1 MIAARLLEQLVA
13 KGLTVDGKDPGM
25 KGVTRVGRLPVG
37 VNGKAKYVQT
47 LGAPFRCATVEW
59 APERRYTVEQIA
71 SAYALDLAAPKP
83 RATKPLPPGAM
94 QTRLTQFDAL
104 MRVLA
109 DAGLY
114 LSTRASGW
122 HDIVC
127 PWVEDHSDGSI
138 TGTAVH
144 EPSDANGWVGGFK
157 CHHGHCEQRSIRN
170 VYHFAREFRK
180 ALKGS
185 S

>member
-1 MIAARLLEQLVA
+1 
-13 KGLTVDGKDPGM
+13 
-25 KGVTRVGRLPVG
+25 
-37 VNGKAKYVQT
+37 
-47 LGAPFRCATVEW
+47 
-59 APERRYTVEQIA
+59 
-71 SAYALDLAAPKP
+71 
-83 RATKPLPPGAM
+83 
-94 QTRLTQFDAL
+94 
-104 MRVLA
+104 MRVIA

-144 EPSDANGWVGGFK
+144 EPSDANGWAGGFK

-185 S
+185 A